1 MLSTLIK
8 SKTRLRLLIKFFV
21 NIQNEGYLNG
31 LANEFVESTNTCRKE
46 LNNLSSAG
54 YLVKKAR
61 ENKIFYSAN
70 KKHPLF
76 KVIQQI
82 IHKYLGLEEIIEKVY
97 ERIGFVDKIAL
108 LGDYALGI
116 DSGFIEVLIIGDN
129 IDLKYLKQLE
139 SKIEKVIE
147 RKVCFLVSNKLPNQ
161 NYLILI
167 EN

>member
-1 MLSTLIK
+1 M
-8 SKTRLRLLIKFFV
+8 
-21 NIQNEGYLNG
+21 
-31 LANEFVESTNTCRKE
+31 
-46 LNNLSSAG
+46 
-54 YLVKKAR
+54 
-61 ENKIFYSAN
+61 
-70 KKHPLF
+70 
-76 KVIQQI
+76 
-82 IHKYLGLEEIIEKVY
+82 GLEEIIEKVY